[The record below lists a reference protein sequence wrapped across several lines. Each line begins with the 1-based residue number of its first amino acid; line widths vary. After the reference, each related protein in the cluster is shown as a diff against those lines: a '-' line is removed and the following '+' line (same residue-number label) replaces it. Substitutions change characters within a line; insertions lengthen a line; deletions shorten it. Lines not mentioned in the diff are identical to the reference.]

1 MAPEQTQEAHGRSG
15 IVLRSTQ
22 SSREI
27 KNDSA
32 ARRDRI
38 AEMVTATVEAM
49 GAELSAPA
57 LNLFVEDL
65 AELPDDA
72 IACALTRCRR
82 EIRGKNGF
90 PPALTIADV
99 FDRAGVVTDGEAEE
113 AECRAA
119 WDALQSYVRRHVV
132 RNPEGVYEERDFV
145 GNRGRVPRPE
155 LAQRIRDTMRRVG
168 GWQAIVNPS
177 PNDYP
182 HVQRRFYEE
191 YRAWTATEYAATRLA
206 GVPALEQLA
215 ATMTMPTLP
224 PRSDSNP
231 EKIERDAADW

>member
-1 MAPEQTQEAHGRSG
+1 MAQEQTQEAHGRSG
-15 IVLRSTQ
+15 IVLRLTQ
-22 SSREI
+22 SSRKT

-32 ARRDRI
+32 ARRDQI

-82 EIRGKNGF
+82 EIHGKNGF

-99 FDRAGVVTDGEAEE
+99 FDRAGVVTEGQVEDS
-113 AECRAA
+113 ECRAA
-119 WDALQSYVRRHVV
+119 WDEVQRYVARHVV
-132 RNPEGVYEERDFV
+132 RNPVGGYEERDFV

-155 LAQRIRDTMRRVG
+155 LAQRVRDTVRRVG
-168 GWQAIVNPS
+168 GWQAVVNPS
-177 PNDYP
+177 PDDYP
-182 HVQRRFYEE
+182 HVQRRFHEE
-191 YRAWTATEYAATRLA
+191 YRAWTATQCAATRML
-206 GVPALEQLA
+206 GVPGLERLVA
-215 ATMTMPTLP
+215 KAMMPSLRARGDP
-224 PRSDSNP
+224 DEN
-231 EKIERDAADW
+231 KQDAADY

>member
-1 MAPEQTQEAHGRSG
+1 MAQEQTQQAHERSG
-15 IVLRSTQ
+15 IVLRLTQ
-22 SSREI
+22 SSR
-27 KNDSA
+27 KTRNDSA

-72 IACALTRCRR
+72 VLCALTRCRR

-90 PPALTIADV
+90 PPVLTIADV
-99 FDRAGVVTDGEAEE
+99 FDRAGVASEGQVEDS
-113 AECRAA
+113 ECRAA
-119 WDALQSYVRRHVV
+119 WDVVQRYVTRHVV

-155 LAQRIRDTMRRVG
+155 LVQRIRDTVRRVG
-168 GWQAIVNPS
+168 GWQAVVNPS
-177 PNDYP
+177 PDDYP

-191 YRAWTATEYAATRLA
+191 YRAWAATEYAATRLLR
-206 GVPALEQLA
+206 VPGLERLMAKA
-215 ATMTMPTLP
+215 AMPGLRP
-224 PRSDSNP
+224 KWDAEP
-231 EKIERDAADW
+231 EENKEYAADY